1 MFRGHLEC
9 LKTFIYVGG
18 EGGLNS
24 GDSDNNSATLNS
36 PPPPLSFLFCFFLF
50 LSFLLLLLALDLVH
64 WIWLHWIWLHWIW
77 LNWIWFIGLGCIWIW
92 FLGFGSIGFASLDL
106 VALHWIWLKKTFRR
120 GPLNL
125 KQPIINNIT
134 KLM

>member
-36 PPPPLSFLFCFFLF
+36 PPPLSFLFCFFLF